1 MPCAALMPRDERRNG
16 DFLMPALEPLRTSA
30 PPFLWR
36 ATGRTPVGACSHDVH
51 RASVT
56 LRFCA
61 TNLLRSVPPACGMD
75 SLMAICDGS
84 WRREHDCI
92 RHTPP
97 TCPWQHRH
105 VSARHSKPPA
115 FCTMLAG
122 WGTSLGNGSTL
133 LPCLSVSLRY
143 VLACFFLYLI
153 RIKVLKYL
161 HNTNKSITFVLFNK
175 TYVIWKEY

>member
-16 DFLMPALEPLRTSA
+16 DYQMPALEPLRTSA
-30 PPFLWR
+30 PPLLWR
-36 ATGRTPVGACSHDVH
+36 ATGRTPVGTCSHDVH

-61 TNLLRSVPPACGMD
+61 ANLLRSVPPACGMD

-133 LPCLSVSLRY
+133 LPCLSVSLRH
-143 VLACFFLYLI
+143 VLAMTADVCVGWTWQVDTARTF
-153 RIKVLKYL
+153 
-161 HNTNKSITFVLFNK
+161 TNSG
-175 TYVIWKEY
+175 TYSAWQVGQVACGA